1 VVGTGHVSREPRW
14 RALPLA
20 GGVGLAVAGAALA
33 YVLAGGPWAVA
44 GAVIG
49 AATGSFA
56 PSVYDVIRRRDA
68 AREGLRD
75 TFEKS
80 PAQSGAR
87 LLDPHREL
95 VGFVGRTDELRALTA
110 WCGCDD
116 TDRLRLVTGPGGVGK
131 TRLAVELSERMK
143 TRGWACER
151 IADGQE
157 SAAIAALR
165 AVSRARALLV
175 VDYAETRV
183 GLRQMLTAL
192 AGDQGAGV
200 RVLLLARDAGDW
212 WDQLGAG
219 GPSAWDLVQAASS
232 AHLRLSPVVA
242 ADLSDADVIALA
254 VRSFAQELGLP
265 ERTVEIYGDVG
276 TGQRRVL
283 DLHAAALVAVLAEA
297 QGGTVRVDIRTV
309 LGELLRHEQ
318 HFWYDSARTYGLS
331 GGRDGT
337 TAQALRQIV
346 AAGCLLGAA
355 SQEEARV
362 LPARVPGMSAS
373 ATIAEWLRLLYPPD
387 PGGSDWIGSMQPD
400 RLAELHTLREFIA
413 SPQLAQAC
421 LTNLNARQGIRAVAL
436 LARASSDY
444 PEAENLLSR
453 ILPNVAGFPADMEA
467 PAEILTAI
475 LNAIPYPTVV
485 LAPAAVSLGQ
495 RITSTLPTGT
505 DPGVRAYW
513 LSSLGNRLSELG
525 RHTEALPV
533 IEEAITIRRA
543 LAAVEPS
550 RYRAD
555 LTNSLVNVGV
565 ALAELGRLP
574 EALAADGEAVAIRR
588 ELAAADPDR
597 YRPDLAFALTNL
609 AQRLFAMARSAQA
622 LQATEE
628 AAAIYQEL
636 AAADPGRYRADL
648 AISLDALGIRFSAL
662 GRYAEALPVTE
673 QAAAIH
679 RELAAADPD
688 RYRPYLAQS
697 LGNLGVSLSEMGRSA
712 EALPVTEEALVIRRE
727 LAAASPDRW
736 RPELA
741 TTLDNLSSQL
751 SELGHFAEALPF
763 IEEALIIHQ
772 DLAAAGSDRWRP
784 DLATTLDTLGT
795 ILLELDRPAE
805 ALAAG
810 QEAMTI
816 YRELAA
822 TEPDRHQPGLARSLA
837 NLGAVL
843 VTLDLAAEA
852 LQATEDAAAIYRE
865 LTAAN
870 PGRYRPNLASA
881 LSSITAIQ
889 SELDHLAEAARAI
902 EEALTISR
910 ELAAADP
917 DRYRPGLASALV
929 RHGVVLSDL
938 DRPGDA
944 LAAEQEALT
953 LYRELTAASPDNYRP
968 ALAMSLDHLGV
979 TLVELGRPAEALAAG
994 HEAVTIY
1001 RELAAASP
1009 DLYRPDLARSL
1020 GNLAQPMKLLSQDDD
1035 AAAALG
1041 ESAKLHAQLSR

>member
-1 VVGTGHVSREPRW
+1 MVGIGHVSGQSRW
-14 RALPLA
+14 RALA
-20 GGVGLAVAGAALA
+20 GGVGFAAAGAAFA
-33 YVLAGGPWAVA
+33 YVLVGGPWAVV

-56 PSVYDVIRRRDA
+56 PSVYDAIRRRDA

-75 TFEKS
+75 TFERS
-80 PAQSGAR
+80 PPLSWAR
-87 LLDPHREL
+87 LLDPRREL
-95 VGFVGRTDELRALTA
+95 VGFVGRADELGALTA
-110 WCGCDD
+110 WCEGDD

-143 TRGWACER
+143 KRGWACER

-157 SAAIAALR
+157 SVAIAALR
-165 AVSRARALLV
+165 AVTRARALLV

-200 RVLLLARDAGDW
+200 RVLLLARAAGDW

-219 GPSAWDLVQAASS
+219 EPAAWDLVQAASS
-232 AHLRLSPVVA
+232 AHLWLSAVIA

-276 TGQRRVL
+276 VGQRRVL

-297 QGGTVRVDIRTV
+297 HDGTVRVDIRTV
-309 LGELLRHEQ
+309 LAELLRHEQ
-318 HFWYDSARTYGLS
+318 HFWYDSARAYGLS

-362 LPARVPGMSAS
+362 LPARVPGMSVS

-387 PGGSDWIGSMQPD
+387 PGGADWIGSMQPD
-400 RLAELHTLREFIA
+400 RLAELHTLRELSA

-421 LTNLNARQGIRAVAL
+421 LTNLDARQGITAVAL

-444 PEAENLLSR
+444 LEAENLLGH
-453 ILPNVAGFPADMEA
+453 ILPNVAGFLADMEA

-495 RITSTLPTGT
+495 RITSNLPRGT

-525 RHTEALPV
+525 RYTEALPV
-533 IEEAITIRRA
+533 IEEAITIRRE
-543 LAAVEPS
+543 LAAADPD

-555 LTNSLVNVGV
+555 LTNTLVNLGV

-588 ELAAADPDR
+588 ELAADDPDR
-597 YRPDLAFALTNL
+597 YRPDLAFALANFG
-609 AQRLFAMARSAQA
+609 QRLFAMGRSAQA
-622 LQATEE
+622 MPATEE
-628 AAAIYQEL
+628 AAAIYREL
-636 AAADPGRYRADL
+636 AAADPDRYRADL

-662 GRYAEALPVTE
+662 GRYAEALRVTE

-679 RELAAADPD
+679 RGLAAADPD

-697 LGNLGVSLSEMGRSA
+697 LGNLGVSLSELGRSA
-712 EALPVTEEALVIRRE
+712 EALPFTEEALVIRRE

-736 RPELA
+736 RPDLA
-741 TTLDNLSSQL
+741 TTLDNLSTQL
-751 SELGHFAEALPF
+751 SELGRSAEALPF
-763 IEEALIIHQ
+763 TEEALVIHRE
-772 DLAAAGSDRWRP
+772 LAAAGPGRWGP
-784 DLATTLDTLGT
+784 DLATTLDTVGT

-805 ALAAG
+805 ALVAG
-810 QEAMTI
+810 QEAVTI

-822 TEPDRHQPGLARSLA
+822 AEPDRHQPGLARSLA

-843 VTLDLAAEA
+843 FKLDRPAEA
-852 LQATEDAAAIYRE
+852 LQATEDAAAICRE
-865 LTAAN
+865 LAAAS
-870 PGRYRPNLASA
+870 PGRYRPDLASM
-881 LSSITAIQ
+881 LYSIAAIQ
-889 SELDHLAEAARAI
+889 SELDHPFVALQAI
-902 EEALTISR
+902 EEALGISR

-917 DRYRPGLASALV
+917 DRYQPGLASALV
-929 RHGVVLSDL
+929 RLGVVLSEL
-938 DRPGDA
+938 DRPGGA
-944 LAAEQEALT
+944 LAAEQEAVT
-953 LYRELTAASPDNYRP
+953 IYRELAAASPDRYRSD
-968 ALAMSLDHLGV
+968 LARSLDQLGV
-979 TLVELGRPAEALAAG
+979 TLVELGRPAEALAVG
-994 HEAVTIY
+994 EEAVTIY

-1009 DLYRPDLARSL
+1009 DRYRPDLARSL
-1020 GNLAQPMKLLSQDDD
+1020 GNLAQPMRLLGQEGK
-1035 AAAALG
+1035 AAAAVD
-1041 ESAKLHAQLSR
+1041 ESAKLHAQSSC

>member
-1 VVGTGHVSREPRW
+1 VVGTGHVSSEFRW
-14 RALPLA
+14 RALA
-20 GGVGLAVAGAALA
+20 GGVGFAAAGAALA
-33 YVLAGGPWAVA
+33 YVLAGGPWAVV
-44 GAVIG
+44 GAVVG

-56 PSVYDVIRRRDA
+56 PSVYDAIRRRDA

-80 PAQSGAR
+80 PSQSWAR
-87 LLDPHREL
+87 LLDPRREL
-95 VGFVGRTDELRALTA
+95 VGFVGRTGELTGLTA
-110 WCGCDD
+110 WCEGDD

-143 TRGWACER
+143 RRGWACER

-157 SAAIAALR
+157 SVAIAALR
-165 AVSRARALLV
+165 AVTRARALLV

-219 GPSAWDLVQAASS
+219 GPAAWDLAQAASS

-265 ERTVEIYGDVG
+265 ERTVEIYGDIG

-297 QGGTVRVDIRTV
+297 HDATVRVDIRTV

-318 HFWYDSARTYGLS
+318 HFWYDSARIYGLS
-331 GGRDGT
+331 GGRDGA

-346 AAGCLLGAA
+346 AVGCLLGAA
-355 SQEEARV
+355 SQDEARV

-387 PGGSDWIGSMQPD
+387 PGDPDWIGSMQPD
-400 RLAELHTLREFIA
+400 RLAELHTLLELAA
-413 SPQLAQAC
+413 SPSLAQAC
-421 LTNLNARQGIRAVAL
+421 LTNLDARQGIRAVAL

-444 PEAENLLSR
+444 PEAENLLGD
-453 ILPNVAGFPADMEA
+453 ILPNVAGFLADMQA

-495 RITSTLPTGT
+495 RITNNLPTGT

-525 RHTEALPV
+525 RPAEALPV
-533 IEEAITIRRA
+533 LEEAITIRRE
-543 LAAVEPS
+543 LAAADPD
-550 RYRAD
+550 RYRSD
-555 LTNSLVNVGV
+555 LTNSLVNLGV
-565 ALAELGRLP
+565 ALAELGRVP
-574 EALAADGEAVAIRR
+574 EALAADREAVAIRR

-597 YRPDLAFALTNL
+597 YRPDLGFSLANL
-609 AQRLFAMARSAQA
+609 AQRLFAMGRSAQA

-636 AAADPGRYRADL
+636 AAADPQQYRADL

-662 GRYAEALPVTE
+662 GRYAEALQVTE
-673 QAAAIH
+673 QAAALH

-688 RYRPYLAQS
+688 RYRPHLAQS
-697 LGNLGVSLSEMGRSA
+697 LGNLGVSLSELGRSD
-712 EALPVTEEALVIRRE
+712 EALAVTEEALAIRRE
-727 LAAASPDRW
+727 LAASSPGRW
-736 RPELA
+736 RPDLA
-741 TTLDNLSSQL
+741 TTLDNLGAQL
-751 SELGHFAEALPF
+751 SDLARFAEALRF
-763 IEEALIIHQ
+763 TEEALVIHRE
-772 DLAAAGSDRWRP
+772 LAASSPGRWRP

-810 QEAMTI
+810 QEAVTI

-822 TEPDRHQPGLARSLA
+822 AAPDRHQPGLARSLA
-837 NLGAVL
+837 NLSAVL
-843 VTLDLAAEA
+843 FKLDRPADALLAIEDGAAICRELAAA
-852 LQATEDAAAIYRE
+852 S
-865 LTAAN
+865 
-870 PGRYRPNLASA
+870 PGRYQPDLASM
-881 LSSITAIQ
+881 LSSIAAIQ
-889 SELDHLAEAARAI
+889 SELGHPDAALRAI
-902 EEALTISR
+902 EETLGISR

-917 DRYRPGLASALV
+917 GRYRPPLASALV
-929 RHGVVLSDL
+929 SLGIILFELEH
-938 DRPGDA
+938 PGDA
-944 LAAEQEALT
+944 LTAEQEAVT
-953 LYRELTAASPDNYRP
+953 LYRELTVARPDRHRP
-968 ALAMSLDHLGV
+968 DLARSLDSLGV
-979 TLVELGRPAEALAAG
+979 TLVELGRPAEALAAAQ
-994 HEAVTIY
+994 EAVTIY

-1009 DLYRPDLARSL
+1009 DRYRPDLARSL
-1020 GNLAQPMKLLSQDDD
+1020 GNLAQPMKLLGQEDQAT
-1035 AAAALG
+1035 AAVD
-1041 ESAKLHAQLSR
+1041 ESAKLHPRPSR